1 MTAFMTYKEECESLR
16 EQLSV
21 AASEILAL
29 RKANKECVEYFA
41 ESQKDLAEKD
51 AEIERLDREVDELTR
66 FHEEDMRQIQRLQ
79 MALAYTEALELG
91 TAERLA
97 AANAE
102 IARLKANSVKRTH
115 ELLDGIIAQAACQAR
130 EQQLRDVIQLW
141 LDDGIAVSL
150 CTEQST
156 RLLSTPQNTS
166 ALEAMIQKAGEVMRE
181 RCAVE
186 AYEWAMAYVVEDTAP
201 VGNADAIR
209 ALPNVTLEDLRK

>member
-1 MTAFMTYKEECESLR
+1 MSEISGDVNQEMVRGCETIESLR

-115 ELLDGIIAQAACQAR
+115 ELLDGIIAQAASQLR
-130 EQQLRDVIQLW
+130 EQQLREA
-141 LDDGIAVSL
+141 LDRIGITSL
-150 CTEQST
+150 DARQIADDALAIHTD
-156 RLLSTPQNTS
+156 TS
-166 ALEAMIQKAGEVMRE
+166 DLEAVIQKAGEVMRE
-181 RCAVE
+181 RCLE
-186 AYEWAMAYVVEDTAP
+186 H
-201 VGNADAIR
+201 VGLLSENQSIR
-209 ALPNVTLEDLRK
+209 AIPDVTLEDLRK